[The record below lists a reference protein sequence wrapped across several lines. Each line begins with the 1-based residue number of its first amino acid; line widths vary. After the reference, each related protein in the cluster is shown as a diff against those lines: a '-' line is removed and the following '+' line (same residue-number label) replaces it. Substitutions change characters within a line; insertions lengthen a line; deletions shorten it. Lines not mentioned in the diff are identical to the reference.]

1 MRQTQDEQQK
11 NETVAERRA
20 VLRLDQQRE
29 NELLDIATEVFL
41 EHGFNAASTNDIAN
55 RAHCSKAT
63 LYTRYPT
70 KKQLFTAVIERQMQ
84 ELFGQFEAAISCGGT
99 IRQTLIRYGMA
110 SLELC
115 LSEKHRELV
124 KIISLES
131 SKFPELG
138 QQFNE
143 LGPARR
149 QKFLRAYFKDQIQSG
164 LLRDSDPAL
173 MAEQWWSLIFSEYL
187 TPTFL
192 GAPID
197 CSPGLIRRRVE
208 MAVDVFL
215 RAYAP
220 NKHNQ
225 AKDMQE

>member
-1 MRQTQDEQQK
+1 MMQTK
-11 NETVAERRA
+11 NEKHKPETVANRYA
-20 VLRLDQQRE
+20 VLRLDGQRE

-41 EHGFNAASTNDIAN
+41 EYGFNAASTNDIAN
-55 RAHCSKAT
+55 RAHCSKTT

-70 KKQLFTAVIERQMQ
+70 KKQLFIAVIERQMQ
-84 ELFGQFEAAISCGGT
+84 KLFGQFEAAVSCGLP
-99 IRQTLIRYGMA
+99 IRQTLIRYGLA

-115 LSEKHRELV
+115 LSEKHRELI

-149 QKFLRAYFKDQIQSG
+149 QRFLQAYFKDQIQSG
-164 LLRDSDPAL
+164 LLREADPAL
-173 MAEQWWSLIFSEYL
+173 MAEQWWSLIFSEYM
-187 TPTFL
+187 TPAFL
-192 GAPID
+192 GASID
-197 CSPGLIRRRVE
+197 CSAGLIRRRVE
-208 MAVDVFL
+208 AAIDVFL

-220 NKHNQ
+220 VKHNRTQ
-225 AKDMQE
+225 KD